1 MVKPRRQRRM
11 AEMGLHLWL
20 VRTTILVLLG
30 MDGSTVGH
38 LRAVLPLHVFM
49 GARIPQQLDAL

>member
-1 MVKPRRQRRM
+1 
-11 AEMGLHLWL
+11 MGLHLWL